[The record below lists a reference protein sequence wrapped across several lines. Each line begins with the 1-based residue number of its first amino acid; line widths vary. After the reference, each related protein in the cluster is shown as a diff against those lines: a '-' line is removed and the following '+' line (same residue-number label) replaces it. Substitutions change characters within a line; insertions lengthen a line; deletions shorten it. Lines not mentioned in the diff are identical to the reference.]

1 MAQSNTTQTFVC
13 ALTGQSPLTDP
24 VVTPSGYI
32 CSRKLLLTKLAENG
46 GVDPFDNSGVRRLD
60 EGSLVELN
68 TTSSGSATAAPPR
81 PPKATSLPSLLGML
95 QNEFDAVL
103 LELYDTRKVL
113 EETRRELSSALY
125 QNDAA
130 VRVVARVVKER
141 DEARMKLEE
150 YLSSDALTQR
160 EMAAA
165 CAGGGEAQKR
175 GRDDNNNEGGGTTA
189 KKAKVNYDT
198 TIEKDVIAEQHDIS
212 KIPSSELEAMQA
224 TWKILTKGRKSIA
237 KLKRTEDEI
246 VKNEQI
252 LADLSAKG
260 KEKKVN
266 LGKSN
271 AKAGVLCIKTIKVGD
286 EEYIVTGSHDKTAIV
301 YNVTNGQIVTTLSGA
316 GGVVNVV
323 DALGFDNSMLVATGC
338 VDGTVTL
345 CSVPLNGDDE
355 STILGSVKLTTTATN
370 DDAFPIM
377 VTIHPSSTTEEG
389 RVLVGS
395 SDGKIELYKSS
406 SGGGELKL
414 LTRLESNDEGTKYT
428 SGCMHPDGFIYI
440 AGRSDGSLEV
450 WDLKTQSMA
459 GKLTVS
465 FLSFFP
471 R

>member
-1 MAQSNTTQTFVC
+1 M
-13 ALTGQSPLTDP
+13 
-24 VVTPSGYI
+24 
-32 CSRKLLLTKLAENG
+32 
-46 GVDPFDNSGVRRLD
+46 DPFDNTSGVRRLD

-68 TTSSGSATAAPPR
+68 TSSSSSASGNAAPPR
-81 PPKATSLPSLLGML
+81 PPKATSLPSLLSML

-150 YLSSDALTQR
+150 YLSSDASKQR

-165 CAGGGEAQKR
+165 AAGGEAQKR
-175 GRDDNNNEGGGTTA
+175 GRDDENEGGGTA
-189 KKAKVNYDT
+189 KKAKVDDT
-198 TIEKDVIAEQHDIS
+198 TIEQDVIAEQDADLS

-224 TWKILTKGRKSIA
+224 TWKVLTKGRKAIA

-246 VKNEQI
+246 IKNEKI
-252 LADLSAKG
+252 LSDLSAKD

-286 EEYIVTGSHDKTAIV
+286 AEYIVTGSHDKTAIV

-316 GGVVNVV
+316 GGVINVV
-323 DALGFDNSMLVATGC
+323 DALGFDDSMLVATGC

-345 CSVPLNGDDE
+345 CSVPLSGDDE
-355 STILGSVKLTTTATN
+355 STILGSVKLTSTTK
-370 DDAFPIM
+370 DDAFPIK
-377 VTIHPSSTTEEG
+377 VTIHPSSTASEG

-406 SGGGELKL
+406 GEGGELKL
-414 LTRLESNDEGTKYT
+414 FTRLESKDEGTKYT
-428 SGCMHPDGFIYI
+428 TGCMHPDGFIYI

-465 FLSFFP
+465 FILKLLT
-471 R
+471 